1 MLWSP
6 TLRLI
11 SRGQRPAQTDTVS
24 LALSACVSTGDG
36 TLRPPHYLASWRLK
50 YNDQMFWGRVHL
62 EAVSIGKATF
72 GRASDSLFIHQHLSC
87 SRHADFHA
95 FPLNCRKQCSC
106 P

>member
-24 LALSACVSTGDG
+24 LALSACVSAGDG

-50 YNDQMFWGRVHL
+50 YNDQMFWGRGL
-62 EAVSIGKATF
+62 TSARYSGSKGATP
-72 GRASDSLFIHQHLSC
+72 AKLL
-87 SRHADFHA
+87 
-95 FPLNCRKQCSC
+95 
-106 P
+106 